1 MRAAMITVRRTPPAT
16 RNKKV
21 RISVKKEKKDIVQH
35 DLNRAVR
42 NPNVPV
48 KMDTPQSEMIPQK
61 TPSFMAC
68 IS

>member
-1 MRAAMITVRRTPPAT
+1 MRAAMVTVRRTPPPT

-21 RISVKKEKKDIVQH
+21 RISVKKEKKEIVQH

-42 NPNVPV
+42 KPNVPV